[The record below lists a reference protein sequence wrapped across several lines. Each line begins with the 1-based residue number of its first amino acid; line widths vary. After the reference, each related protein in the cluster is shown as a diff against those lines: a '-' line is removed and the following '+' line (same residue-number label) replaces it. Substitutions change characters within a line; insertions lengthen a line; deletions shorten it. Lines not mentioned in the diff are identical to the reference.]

1 MFSTTERSIY
11 SHRFKLQNA
20 SVLYQQ
26 EASHTLVLRSWASI
40 VMEKKTVVLY
50 PGLSVSHFLPMMH
63 LAGALVEHGYAVS
76 VVLIDPSVKEDI
88 AFGPVVRRAAASMPS
103 VRFHTLPAVEDLP
116 KLTHDAQFLRRYLDL
131 VRRHNGRLHD
141 FIRSFPTRVHAVVV
155 DSLSNEAVCVVKS
168 LGIPG
173 YNLFTGG
180 AAILAAFAQLPAVLE
195 EARGE
200 SSRELGDAP
209 DLNLFGLP
217 PMPTS
222 HLLGEMLEEPE
233 SDTYKAVMAALCRI
247 QEADGTLVNTFDSL
261 EARAVAALRDPRCV
275 PGRVLPPVYCV
286 GPFVG
291 SVGDDDETGGVP
303 RHECLAW
310 LDGQPDGS
318 VVFLCFGSIGT
329 GNHSAEQL
337 REIAIGLEDS
347 GHRFLWVVRAPASNE
362 DPRADPDL
370 DALLPDGFLQRTHGR
385 GLVVKLWAPQVDV
398 LRHRATGAFVT
409 HCGWNSVLEGI
420 TAGVPM
426 LCWPLYAEQKMNKV
440 LMAGDMSVGV
450 ELVGWQ
456 QGLVKAGEV
465 EAKVR
470 LVMES
475 EEGSELRA
483 RVRVHQE
490 GAAAAWKD
498 EGSSRLAFAQF
509 LSDIADNRL
518 QDVSCRSGAASDA

>member
-1 MFSTTERSIY
+1 MFSTTQKS

-20 SVLYQQ
+20 PLHQQ
-26 EASHTLVLRSWASI
+26 AACHTRSRSGV

-63 LAGALVEHGYAVS
+63 LAGALVEHGY
-76 VVLIDPSVKEDI
+76 VVYVALIDPSVKKDI

-141 FIRSFPTRVHAVVV
+141 FLRSFPTRVHAVVI
-155 DSLSNEAVCVVKS
+155 DSLSKEALCVVKS

-173 YNLFTGG
+173 YTLFTGG
-180 AAILAAFAQLPAVLE
+180 AAILAAFAQLPAVLQ
-195 EARGE
+195 EARE

-209 DLNLFGLP
+209 LDLFGLP

-233 SDTYKAVMAALCRI
+233 SDTYKAVMAALGRI
-247 QEADGTLVNTFDSL
+247 LEADGTLVNTFDSL

-291 SVGDDDETGGVP
+291 SVGDDETGGVP

-310 LDGQPDGS
+310 LDGQPDCS

-347 GHRFLWVVRAPASNE
+347 GHRFLWVVRAPASND

-370 DALLPDGFLQRTHGR
+370 DALLPDGFLHRTHGR

-440 LMAGDMSVGV
+440 LMVGDMSVGV
-450 ELVGWQ
+450 EMVGWQ

-470 LVMES
+470 LVMEL

-483 RVRVHQE
+483 RVRVHHE
-490 GAAAAWKD
+490 GAAAAWND
-498 EGSSRLAFAQF
+498 GGSSRLAFAQF
-509 LSDIADNRL
+509 LSDIDNQ
-518 QDVSCRSGAASDA
+518 QDVACCSGAAASDA

>member
-1 MFSTTERSIY
+1 
-11 SHRFKLQNA
+11 
-20 SVLYQQ
+20 
-26 EASHTLVLRSWASI
+26 
-40 VMEKKTVVLY
+40 MEKKTVVLY
-50 PGLSVSHFLPMMH
+50 PGLAVSHFLPMMH

-76 VVLIDPSVKEDI
+76 VALIDPSVKEDI

-103 VRFHTLPAVEDLP
+103 IRFHTLPAMEDLP
-116 KLTHDAQFLRRYLDL
+116 KVTQDAQFLRRYLDL
-131 VRRHNGRLHD
+131 VRHHNGRLHD
-141 FIRSFPTRVHAVVV
+141 FLRSFSSRVHAVVV
-155 DSLSNEAVCVVKS
+155 DSLSNEALCVVKS

-173 YNLFTGG
+173 YSLFTSG
-180 AAILAAFAQLPAVLE
+180 AAILAASAQLPAVLQ
-195 EARGE
+195 EARG
-200 SSRELGDAP
+200 SSGELGDAP
-209 DLNLFGLP
+209 LELFGLP
-217 PMPTS
+217 PIPTS

-233 SDTYKAVMAALCRI
+233 SDTYKAVMAVSCRI
-247 QEADGTLVNTFDSL
+247 PDADGTLVNTFVSL

-275 PGRVLPPVYCV
+275 PGRVLPLPVYCV

-291 SVGDDDETGGVP
+291 SVGVDETAGGVP
-303 RHECLAW
+303 RHECLVW
-310 LDGQPDGS
+310 LDGQPDRS

-329 GNHSAEQL
+329 GNHSAEQV

-347 GHRFLWVVRAPASNE
+347 GHRFLWVVRAPTSNDD

-370 DALLPDGFLQRTHGR
+370 DALLPDGFLQRTNGR
-385 GLVVKLWAPQVDV
+385 GLVVKLWAPQMDV

-440 LMAGDMSVGV
+440 LMVGEMSVGV
-450 ELVGWQ
+450 EMVGWQ

-475 EEGSELRA
+475 EEGSELRV
-483 RVRVHQE
+483 RVRAHQE
-490 GAAAAWKD
+490 GAAAAWND
-498 EGSSRLAFAQF
+498 GGSSLLAFAQF
-509 LSDIADNRL
+509 LSDIDNR
-518 QDVSCRSGAASDA
+518 QDVACSGAASDA